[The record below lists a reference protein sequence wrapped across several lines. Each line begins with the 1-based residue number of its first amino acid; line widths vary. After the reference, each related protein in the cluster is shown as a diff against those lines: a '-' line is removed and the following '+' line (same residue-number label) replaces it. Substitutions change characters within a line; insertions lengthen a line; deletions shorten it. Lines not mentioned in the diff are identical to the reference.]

1 MPFDRFMMLDMGIT
15 DDDDGALLQRCLERL
30 LGGG

>member
-1 MPFDRFMMLDMGIT
+1 MPFDRFLMLDMGIT
-15 DDDDGALLQRCLERL
+15 DDDDRELLQQCLERL